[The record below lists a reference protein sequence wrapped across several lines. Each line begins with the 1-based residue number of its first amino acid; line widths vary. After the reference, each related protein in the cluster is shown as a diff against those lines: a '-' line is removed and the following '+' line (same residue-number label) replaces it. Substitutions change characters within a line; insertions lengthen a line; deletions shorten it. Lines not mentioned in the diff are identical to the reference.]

1 MMKKFFA
8 ALLSVVMV
16 GSMAACSGNSAS
28 TSSAAASAAPAG
40 STANTA
46 ASSAAANNGSG
57 KKVVYVVDALGDMS
71 FNDSGNEGMKTL
83 KTQGYNVQVVETGE
97 DASKY
102 DSFVDD
108 ACDGGADYIVTS
120 STFLDNVN
128 KAAPTYP
135 NVHFVVFDID
145 PTTKVVSNN
154 ILLITFAQNESSY
167 LGGIVAASKSKSGVI
182 GAVGGIENPTI
193 EDFIT
198 GYIQGALSVNPKIKV
213 CTSYI
218 GNWTDSAK
226 MLELCNTQYNTY
238 KCDVFFPIAGGA
250 GTGAFEAAQKA
261 NGNIWTLGV
270 DSDQYTIF
278 SAKKN
283 PMANVILTS
292 VMKRVG
298 DSLVEVFKE
307 DKAGSVKWGTML
319 KMGLSKNA
327 VGIADDEQYQK
338 TVPADVRQKVD
349 DAKAKIVS
357 GQIKV
362 KSYFNFASASDYT
375 AYVNAVKP

>member
-1 MMKKFFA
+1 MMKKIL
-8 ALLSVVMV
+8 ALMLSLVMA
-16 GSMAACSGNSAS
+16 GSMAACGSSGSAS
-28 TSSAAASAAPAG
+28 STASAGGSASAASAA
-40 STANTA
+40 
-46 ASSAAANNGSG
+46 SG

-71 FNDSGNEGMKTL
+71 FNDSGNDGMKVL
-83 KTQGYNVQVVETGE
+83 KAQGYNVQVVETGE

-102 DSFVDD
+102 DSFIND
-108 ACDGGADYIVTS
+108 ACDGGADYIVVS
-120 STFLDNVN
+120 STFLDNIN
-128 KAAPTYP
+128 KAAPNYP
-135 NVHFVVFDID
+135 KVHFIAFDVD
-145 PTTKVVSNN
+145 PNTKISSSNV
-154 ILLITFAQNESSY
+154 LLLTFAQNESSY

-198 GYIQGALSVNPKIKV
+198 GYIQGAASVNPKIKV
-213 CTSYI
+213 CTSYV

-226 MLELCNTQYNTY
+226 MLELCTTQYNTY

-261 NGNIWTLGV
+261 GTGNIWTLGV
-270 DSDQYTIF
+270 DSDQYMIF

-283 PMANVILTS
+283 AMANVILTS

-298 DSLVEVFKE
+298 DSLVDVFKE
-307 DKAGSVKWGTML
+307 DKAGSVKWGSIM

-327 VGIADDEQYQK
+327 VGLADDEQYTK
-338 TVPADVRQKVD
+338 TVPEDVRKKVD
-349 DAKAKIVS
+349 DARAKIVS
-357 GQIKV
+357 GQLKV
-362 KSYFNFASASDYT
+362 KSYFDFKSASDYT